1 MNRQKAEAGQQG
13 TVSMRNA
20 KIVGGLIL
28 VLAGIVWML
37 QGLGASYV
45 PTSFMTRAPEW
56 ILFGLL
62 TAIGGTILVLRS
74 RRQR

>member
-1 MNRQKAEAGQQG
+1 
-13 TVSMRNA
+13 MRIA

-62 TAIGGTILVLRS
+62 TAIGGTVILVRS
-74 RRQR
+74 LRQR